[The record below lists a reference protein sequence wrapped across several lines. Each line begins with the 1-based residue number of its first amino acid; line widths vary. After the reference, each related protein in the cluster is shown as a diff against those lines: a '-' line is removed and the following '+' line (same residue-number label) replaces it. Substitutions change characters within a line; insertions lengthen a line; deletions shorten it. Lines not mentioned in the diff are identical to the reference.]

1 MSDAIK
7 RKRTL
12 GPWMLTALVAGNM
25 IGSGIFLLPSALSA
39 IGTISILA
47 WVITSIGAI
56 LLALVFAR
64 LGGIMPR
71 TGGPYAFCYEAYG
84 DFMGFQVAY
93 NYWMALW
100 IGNAA
105 IVVAFI
111 GYLAVFWPALNNDPR
126 VAFMVSVGTVWLV
139 TIVNIIG
146 VKHAGQV
153 QLVTFILKFI
163 PLALMALV
171 GLFFIHS
178 SNLGEFN
185 ISGKSNM
192 SALTMAATLTLW
204 SFIGFESATVPAGNV
219 VDPKRNI
226 PRATIIGTLIAAAV
240 YIISTIAIM
249 GVVKPE
255 ILAKSSAPFAIAA
268 AAIFGHW
275 GGIAIAVVAVI
286 ATFGTLNGWVLM
298 QGQVPYAAAKD
309 GLFPKAFGRLT
320 RTGGTPAIGLVVSS
334 ILITGLL
341 ALRYGASLVDQFTFI
356 ILLAVLASL
365 IPYILTAGA
374 ELLIYIKEPEKF
386 SRKRLIRSSVFASL
400 AFLYAF
406 WTIIGAGPET
416 VYYGMILF
424 FTGIPVYIWQ
434 KWATRKSD
442 ELRVAQVEN

>member
-1 MSDAIK
+1 MSDTNT
-7 RKRTL
+7 RKRSL
-12 GPWMLTALVAGNM
+12 GPWTLIALVAGNM

-39 IGTISILA
+39 IGTISIVA
-47 WVITSIGAI
+47 WVITAVGAI

-71 TGGPYAFCYEAYG
+71 TGGPYAYCYEAYG

-93 NYWMALW
+93 NYWIALW

-111 GYLAVFWPALNNDPR
+111 GYLSVFWPALNHDPR
-126 VAFMVSVGTVWLV
+126 LAFTVSVATVWLV
-139 TIVNIIG
+139 TLINIVG

-153 QLVTFILKFI
+153 QLVTFILKLV
-163 PLALMALV
+163 PLAVMALV
-171 GLFFIHS
+171 GLFFIHT

-192 SALTMAATLTLW
+192 SALTFAATLTLW
-204 SFIGFESATVPAGNV
+204 SFIGFESATVPAGDV
-219 VDPKRNI
+219 IDPKRNI
-226 PRATIIGTLIAAAV
+226 PRATIIGTLIAAVV
-240 YIISTIAIM
+240 YIVSTIAIM

-255 ILAKSSAPFAIAA
+255 ILAKSSAPFAVAA
-268 AAIFGHW
+268 TAIFGHW
-275 GGIAIAVVAVI
+275 GGIAIAIVAVI

-298 QGQVPYAAAKD
+298 QGQIPFAAARD
-309 GLFPKAFGRLT
+309 GLFPKAFGKLT
-320 RTGGTPAIGLVVSS
+320 PMGTPAVGLIVSS
-334 ILITGLL
+334 VLITGLL
-341 ALRYGASLVDQFTFI
+341 ALRYGASLVNQFTFI

-386 SRKRLIRSSVFASL
+386 SRKRLIRSSILASL
-400 AFLYAF
+400 AFIYAF

-434 KWATRKSD
+434 KAATRRQQD
-442 ELRVAQVEN
+442 LQATELDN